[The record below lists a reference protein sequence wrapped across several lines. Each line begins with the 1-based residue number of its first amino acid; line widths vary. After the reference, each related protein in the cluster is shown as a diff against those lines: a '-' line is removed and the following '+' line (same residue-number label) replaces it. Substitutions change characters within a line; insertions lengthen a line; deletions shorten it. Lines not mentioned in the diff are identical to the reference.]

1 MGFASSRA
9 VAPLRSPLSF
19 PRSHG
24 RFALGFTMPGHDCDA
39 LAAALLCTCSPCRN
53 ALIEPA
59 CHGCHWAHGVVVSHP
74 LSMREALGSIPS
86 VSSCSSAVLL
96 DLGGSFCLWRPVVI
110 SPTRCCC
117 WLGAAW
123 LAGAGSCSCKAV
135 AALAVAACTQHQQ
148 LNEPRATA
156 AHMCSDSSDSWCPC
170 ALTMGTW
177 CSGITPA

>member
-1 MGFASSRA
+1 MRQRRCCSRSCSQR
-9 VAPLRSPLSF
+9 VALHKAAQRDQGGPKVRRRSTP
-19 PRSHG
+19 
-24 RFALGFTMPGHDCDA
+24 A
-39 LAAALLCTCSPCRN
+39 LARTVTGGLRLRARWLYLYRSWEAPG
-53 ALIEPA
+53 EPMLDNQ
-59 CHGCHWAHGVVVSHP
+59 GVHWARGVVVSHP

-135 AALAVAACTQHQQ
+135 AAVAVAACMQHQQ
-148 LNEPRATA
+148 LNKPRPTA
-156 AHMCSDSSDSWCPC
+156 ADMCSNS
-170 ALTMGTW
+170 
-177 CSGITPA
+177 